1 MDFVAAVAANMKLRM
16 DLHRCALEWEFPE
29 RVQGCNWSEWLPY
42 SNISRKKKRGGLW
55 AHKLGFV
62 CPTCD
67 PVSNSISVCDDS
79 PTPSVP
85 PVWDKGIQEGQ
96 RNENSGG
103 KEEPS
108 SPFPHPKMYFLTSGW
123 VSRAARSNP
132 LHLPGCLPKAVVVS
146 QCPWDAGPHSQGS
159 MSGLSSSGSHLRWSP
174 LSHLT
179 WCQMSLWCLLP
190 PAYRFFS
197 FAVVTAIP
205 FCHAGSFGFGLFF
218 FCASSKWTILTA
230 KCFGNYPFLLHVK
243 APSVLGNYGGFFYL

>member
-1 MDFVAAVAANMKLRM
+1 MDFVVLLQLIWN
-16 DLHRCALEWEFPE
+16 
-29 RVQGCNWSEWLPY
+29 SEWTFAGVLW
-42 SNISRKKKRGGLW
+42 NGNFQRGFRDVIEVNGFLTAIFLGKKKGGLW
-55 AHKLGFV
+55 AHKLGFM

-218 FCASSKWTILTA
+218 FLCLFQMNNFDSKMLW
-230 KCFGNYPFLLHVK
+230 
-243 APSVLGNYGGFFYL
+243 